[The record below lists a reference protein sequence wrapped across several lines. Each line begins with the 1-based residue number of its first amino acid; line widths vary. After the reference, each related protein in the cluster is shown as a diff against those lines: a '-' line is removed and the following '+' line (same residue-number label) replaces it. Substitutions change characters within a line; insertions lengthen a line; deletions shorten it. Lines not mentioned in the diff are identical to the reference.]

1 MNTAFNFVTI
11 GTQTA
16 YRTLVHDGLF
26 REGIKHGF
34 VTNELNLKAY
44 DLSLPFSLDAVCS
57 ISLSKQVHGMA
68 ILSAKDLGSEGD
80 AFLIR
85 SAEACG
91 VRTADCAPLILI
103 SRCRSIGAV
112 VHAGWQGACIG
123 IVEESVRR
131 IKESGIKVTDLSVYI
146 GPSALDC
153 CYEVREEVASRFSSG
168 KRFSGG
174 NIYLSIPEYLKNVLM
189 NLGVPEDHIFCAEVC
204 TICSND
210 FFSYRKN
217 AEDAGRFLTYLA
229 L

>member
-34 VTNELNLKAY
+34 VTNELNLKAC
-44 DLSLPFSLDAVCS
+44 DLTLPFSLDAVCN
-57 ISLSKQVHGMA
+57 ISLAKQVHGKA
-68 ILSAKDLGSEGD
+68 ILSVKDLGTEGD
-80 AFLIR
+80 AFLVKLG
-85 SAEACG
+85 EACG
-91 VRTADCAPLILI
+91 VRTADCVPLILI

-123 IVEESVRR
+123 IVEDSVSRM
-131 IKESGIKVTDLSVYI
+131 KEAGIAVSDLSVYI

-153 CYEVREEVASRFSSG
+153 CYEVGEEVANRFSSG
-168 KRFSGG
+168 KRYCGG
-174 NIYLSIPEYLKNVLM
+174 KIYLSIPEYLKNLLM
-189 NLGVPEDHIFCAEVC
+189 NLGVLEDHIFCAEVC

-217 AEDAGRFLTYLA
+217 SEDAGRFLTYLA